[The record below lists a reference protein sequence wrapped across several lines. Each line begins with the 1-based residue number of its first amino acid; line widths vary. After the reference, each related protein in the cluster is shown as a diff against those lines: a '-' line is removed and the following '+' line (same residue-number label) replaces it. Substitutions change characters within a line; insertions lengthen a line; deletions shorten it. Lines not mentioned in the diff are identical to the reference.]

1 MNEEFDTLVRKAFDS
16 LMEHRPDLGS
26 ALGLHQYDTELPSG
40 TRASQLHYIDM
51 ISHFR
56 GKFQDI
62 DAEYLTED
70 RKIDRKLMISIL
82 TYYYFTENNIRMWE
96 KDPDIGEMIGFAILP
111 LFSREFAPLQDRIE
125 SITARMKKFPRFIEE
140 YKDRITMP
148 VPLWRDMAKEPC
160 ETLPLFFQ
168 IITEAA
174 RNTGMDIDELSEAV
188 ARTTEGLGK
197 YATWL
202 DTLEC
207 EGEPVIGK
215 ELFEELLKVRELG
228 MTSDEILRIGH
239 QYLHDETRRLK
250 ELAHRID
257 PSATVKEVRNRI
269 RSDNPATFPEALREY
284 ERAITITRSAVAEKQ
299 FASIPEGER
308 LKVVETP
315 VFLRYIIPVAAYFPP
330 AKFEEDQLGIYFVTP
345 VEGDALGEHNH
356 AAILN
361 TSVHEAYPGHH
372 LQNVC
377 ANGHPS
383 MVRILSE
390 APEFSEGWA
399 HYCEERMRDYGFDDL
414 RIQFVQTIDVIFR
427 AVRIIVDVTLHT
439 GKMTVAQAVSFIE
452 SEIGMGHQV
461 ALAEV
466 KRYTKTPAY
475 PLSYLLGKHLLLQL
489 QKDVR
494 THMKERYSEKGFHD
508 ILLQGG
514 TLPFPYLRE
523 ELTLR
528 GML

>member
-16 LMEHRPDLGS
+16 LMEHRPDLGT
-26 ALGLHQYDTELPSG
+26 ALGLHQYDTEIPSG
-40 TRASQLHYIDM
+40 TRDSQLHYIDM
-51 ISHFR
+51 ISQFLR
-56 GKFQDI
+56 KFQDI
-62 DAEYLTED
+62 EDEDLTRD
-70 RKIDRKLMISIL
+70 RKIDRNLMISIL
-82 TYYYFTENNIRMWE
+82 TYYHFTEHNIRMWE
-96 KDPDIGEMIGFAILP
+96 RDPDIGEMIGFAILP
-111 LFSREFAPLQDRIE
+111 LFSREFAPLEERIE
-125 SITARMKKFPRFIEE
+125 SITARMKKFPRFIQE
-140 YKDRITMP
+140 YKDRISKP

-168 IITEAA
+168 IIAEAA
-174 RNTGMDIDELSEAV
+174 RSAGMDPNELSEAI
-188 ARTTEGLGK
+188 ARTTESLGE
-197 YATWL
+197 YVGWL

-207 EGEPVIGK
+207 EGDPVIGK
-215 ELFEELLKVRELG
+215 DLFEELLRVRELG
-228 MTSDEILRIGH
+228 MTSGEILNIGY
-239 QYLHDETRRLK
+239 QYLHDETKHLE
-250 ELAHRID
+250 ELTHLID
-257 PSATVKEVRNRI
+257 PNATVEAVRNRI
-269 RSDNPATFPEALREY
+269 RSDHPATFQEALREY
-284 ERAITITRSAVAEKQ
+284 EDAITTTRSTVAENQ

-330 AKFEEDQLGIYFVTP
+330 AKFEKDQLGMYFVTP
-345 VEGDALGEHNH
+345 VDGDALGEHNR

-377 ANGHPS
+377 ANSHPS
-383 MVRILSE
+383 LVRILSE

-414 RIQFVQTIDVIFR
+414 KIQFVQTIDVIFR

-439 GKMTVAQAVSFIE
+439 GKMTVDEAVSFIK
-452 SEIGMGHQV
+452 SETGMGHQV

-489 QKDVR
+489 QKEVMA
-494 THMKERYSEKGFHD
+494 HMKGNYSEKTFHD
-508 ILLQGG
+508 ILLRGG